1 MAEAVARVARITNE
15 IVEEGKDTLGETS
28 FVQMYFLLLSF
39 YAIYLKEKLWFRIS
53 VAAISHLTTRRRQR
67 LTVTMYIW
75 LNKAKIP
82 SGLE

>member
-39 YAIYLKEKLWFRIS
+39 YAIYLKEKL
-53 VAAISHLTTRRRQR
+53 
-67 LTVTMYIW
+67 
-75 LNKAKIP
+75 
-82 SGLE
+82 